1 MPKFAAAKLLHLLI
15 MNILLLGSG
24 GREHALAWKLAQ
36 SKQCDQL
43 FIAPGNAGT
52 SQYGTNVNLS
62 ITDFGAIKKFVL
74 ENNITLVV
82 VGPEEPLVKGVTDFF
97 RKDDQL
103 KQVVVIGPSQYGAQ
117 LEGSK
122 AFAKKFMM
130 RHGIPTA
137 AYREFDES
145 NYAEGIAYLQ
155 QHSLPIVLKADG
167 LAAGKGV
174 LICQSHVEAIA
185 EYELML
191 QHSKFG
197 DASKKVVVEE
207 FLTGIELSV
216 FALTD
221 GKDYVLL
228 PEAKDYKRIGV
239 GDTGLNTGGMGAVS
253 PVPFADETFM
263 KKVVDTVVNPTV
275 RGLEQEAIDY
285 KGFVFFGLIK
295 VGDEPYVI
303 EYNCRMGDPETEVVM
318 PRLKT
323 DLVEL
328 FMATDK
334 GTLNTIK
341 VEQDSRYACTV
352 MAVSGGYPGNYDKG
366 FVISG
371 LNKTVPADSLVFHAG
386 TSLKDGNVVTS
397 GGRVLTVTSYG
408 NTVTAAVA
416 RSKETLQQISFEG
429 MFYRQDIGFEFE

>member
-1 MPKFAAAKLLHLLI
+1 
-15 MNILLLGSG
+15 
-24 GREHALAWKLAQ
+24 
-36 SKQCDQL
+36 
-43 FIAPGNAGT
+43 
-52 SQYGTNVNLS
+52 
-62 ITDFGAIKKFVL
+62 
-74 ENNITLVV
+74 
-82 VGPEEPLVKGVTDFF
+82 
-97 RKDDQL
+97 
-103 KQVVVIGPSQYGAQ
+103 
-117 LEGSK
+117 
-122 AFAKKFMM
+122 MM

-263 KKVVDTVVNPTV
+263 KKVVDKVVEPTV

-341 VEQDSRYACTV
+341 IEQDSRYACTV

-429 MFYRQDIGFEFE
+429 MYYRQDIGFEFE